1 MNAQNV
7 SAAAALASASVNSHI
22 VQAYLQHTQGSA
34 EWAQRAHASLPSGI
48 AHDSRYLLPYGLYIE
63 RAAGGHKWDVD
74 GNRYVDYFGGHG
86 ALLLGHNHPQVME
99 RIQAALNS
107 GTHFG
112 AGHPNEVTWAE
123 KVCEMVPCAQKVRF
137 TSSGTEATHLALR
150 LARAHTGRT
159 AVIRFR
165 GHFHGWHDHMT
176 SGYTNHFDGTA
187 TPGVLDSVANDI
199 ILVDPNDKA
208 GVSAAFDSGR
218 PIAAVI
224 LEPTGSTMGMVPTDG
239 EFLQFLRDITSK
251 HEAVLIFDEVVTG
264 FRVSPGGAQ
273 AHHGVTPDL
282 ASLAKIVAGGM
293 PGGCVAGREDII
305 EWLDFDVAK
314 KKGFEKIAHQG
325 TYNANP
331 VTAAA
336 GLAALE
342 IIAST
347 DACERANDYGDRL
360 RAKLNEVL
368 AQEQVPWASYGEFSA
383 FHLFTNPNS
392 RALSPGNTA
401 ADFDPRALPFDELKG
416 NAAGVVQKLRL
427 AMILNGVDIT
437 GWPGGTI
444 AAVHSDEDLQ
454 HTVDAFR
461 ESLKMMRAEDAL

>member
-1 MNAQNV
+1 
-7 SAAAALASASVNSHI
+7 
-22 VQAYLQHTQGSA
+22 
-34 EWAQRAHASLPSGI
+34 
-48 AHDSRYLLPYGLYIE
+48 
-63 RAAGGHKWDVD
+63 
-74 GNRYVDYFGGHG
+74 
-86 ALLLGHNHPQVME
+86 
-99 RIQAALNS
+99 
-107 GTHFG
+107 
-112 AGHPNEVTWAE
+112 
-123 KVCEMVPCAQKVRF
+123 
-137 TSSGTEATHLALR
+137 
-150 LARAHTGRT
+150 
-159 AVIRFR
+159 
-165 GHFHGWHDHMT
+165 
-176 SGYTNHFDGTA
+176 
-187 TPGVLDSVANDI
+187 
-199 ILVDPNDKA
+199 
-208 GVSAAFDSGR
+208 
-218 PIAAVI
+218 
-224 LEPTGSTMGMVPTDG
+224 
-239 EFLQFLRDITSK
+239 
-251 HEAVLIFDEVVTG
+251 
-264 FRVSPGGAQ
+264 
-273 AHHGVTPDL
+273 
-282 ASLAKIVAGGM
+282 
-293 PGGCVAGREDII
+293 
-305 EWLDFDVAK
+305 
-314 KKGFEKIAHQG
+314 
-325 TYNANP
+325 

-383 FHLFTNPNS
+383 FHLFTNPNG

>member
-1 MNAQNV
+1 MNAQNA
-7 SAAAALASASVNSHI
+7 SAAAATLNSHI
-22 VQAYLQHTQGSA
+22 VQAYLQHTPGSA
-34 EWAQRAHASLPSGI
+34 ELAQRAHASLPSGI

-86 ALLLGHNHPQVME
+86 ALLLGHNHPQVMA
-99 RIQAALNS
+99 RVQDALNS

-112 AGHPNEVTWAE
+112 AGHPNEVAWAE

-150 LARAHTGRT
+150 LARAHTGRS

-176 SGYTNHFDGTA
+176 SGYTNHFDGTS

-208 GVSAAFDSGR
+208 GVTAAFDSGR

-251 HEAVLIFDEVVTG
+251 HETVLIFDEVVTG

-273 AHHGVTPDL
+273 AHYGVTPDL
-282 ASLAKIVAGGM
+282 ASLAKIVAGGL

-305 EWLDFDVAK
+305 EWLDFDVSK

-331 VTAAA
+331 VSAAA

-383 FHLFTNPNS
+383 FHLFTNPNG

-401 ADFDPRALPFDELKG
+401 GDFDPHGLSFEELKG
-416 NAAGVVQKLRL
+416 NAPGAVQKLRL

-454 HTVDAFR
+454 HTADAFR